1 MPATHSLMSP
11 YCLALQATKEA
22 EYREKVAD
30 LKARIDSCT
39 ARVNSEEEQVNTA
52 KVLPLHSLAPNSSQ
66 LHVPTPILETVISC
80 SVSCDQ
86 NMSCTTALARVV

>member
-1 MPATHSLMSP
+1 MLDASLLSNARQYGPAKSFEWWLDT
-11 YCLALQATKEA
+11 CWCVAGQATKEA

-52 KVLPLHSLAPNSSQ
+52 KVVPLFHSRCHQSLLSFSNTPLISS
-66 LHVPTPILETVISC
+66 PT
-80 SVSCDQ
+80 
-86 NMSCTTALARVV
+86 